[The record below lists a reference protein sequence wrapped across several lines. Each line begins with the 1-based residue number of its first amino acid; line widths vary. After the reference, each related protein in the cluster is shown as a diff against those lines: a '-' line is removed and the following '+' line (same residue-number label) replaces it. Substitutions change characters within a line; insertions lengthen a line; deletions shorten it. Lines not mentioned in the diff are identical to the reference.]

1 MDLRNLVTEQEAIK
15 PLVKRE
21 LPLIVTYIDPDGEQH
36 QDTLI
41 SKVPDGDGKLM
52 IDRKMAMLAG
62 GAWENLSPMAK
73 LRIEAIATLSVQL
86 VSPPDWVN
94 KWAVIDDE
102 LLFDLREQL
111 GKHANLYFRPNIGQG
126 QGAAEVARVA
136 IYSKE
141 LA

>member
-1 MDLRNLVTEQEAIK
+1 
-15 PLVKRE
+15 
-21 LPLIVTYIDPDGEQH
+21 
-36 QDTLI
+36 
-41 SKVPDGDGKLM
+41 
-52 IDRKMAMLAG
+52 
-62 GAWENLSPMAK
+62 MAK

-86 VSPPDWVN
+86 ISPPEWVN

-111 GKHANLYFRPNIGQG
+111 GKHANLYFHPNVEKGEG
-126 QGAAEVARVA
+126 VEAVARVA

>member
-1 MDLRNLVTEQEAIK
+1 MDLRNLVPEEDAVK

-21 LPLIVTYIDPDGEQH
+21 LPLIITYHDPEGEKH
-36 QDTLI
+36 QDTVI
-41 SKVPDGDGKLM
+41 SKVPDGDGKLL
-52 IDRKMAMLAG
+52 IDRKMALLAG
-62 GAWENLSPMAK
+62 GAWENLSPISK
-73 LRIEAIATLSVQL
+73 LRIEAIAVLSVQL
-86 VSPPDWVN
+86 VNAPEWLN

-111 GKHANLYFRPNIGQG
+111 GKHASLYFRPNIGQG
-126 QGAAEVARVA
+126 QGATEVARVA